1 MCFAFPASKH
11 QRKDMKERILIVDD
25 EAVVREG
32 LQVLL
37 ERKGY
42 DVRTVHDG
50 SSALNECA
58 SFRPD
63 LILLDVMMPG
73 QDGFAVCREI
83 KSNPETRL
91 IPVVLITGLSEK
103 SDRIQGIEAGADDF
117 LSKPIDVSEL
127 GARVRSLLR
136 LKAFTDEL
144 ENAESV
150 LFTLALSIESRDP
163 YTYGHCTRLAE
174 FSARLGERL
183 GLPADDIVALRRAG
197 VVHDVGKVVV
207 PDAVL
212 LKPGPL
218 TLEEREV
225 IKPHAAAGEHICSP
239 LKSFRSV
246 LPIIRHHHE
255 RWDGSGYPDG
265 LAGDKIPLLAR
276 VLQIVDVYDA
286 LTTKR
291 PYRDALPQ
299 SEAWEILLEEVKR
312 NWWDGDMVREFQ
324 SMIST
329 EGSSLGV
336 RADKRSDSAA
346 LKRSSTV
353 TTPATADQNPDR
365 L

>member
-1 MCFAFPASKH
+1 MN
-11 QRKDMKERILIVDD
+11 ERILVVDD
-25 EAVVREG
+25 DASLRDG

-37 ERKGY
+37 ERQGY
-42 DVRTVHDG
+42 VARTASDG
-50 SSALNECA
+50 LTALSECA

-63 LILLDVMMPG
+63 LILLDVLMPER
-73 QDGFAVCREI
+73 DGFEVCREL
-83 KSNPETRL
+83 KSKAETRL

-103 SDRIQGIEAGADDF
+103 GDRIRAIEAGADDF

-127 GARVRSLLR
+127 DARVRSLLR

-163 YTYGHCTRLAE
+163 YTHGHCMRLAE
-174 FSARLGERL
+174 FSARLGERMN
-183 GLPADDIVALRRAG
+183 LPPDDIVALRRAG
-197 VVHDVGKVVV
+197 VVHDIGKVVV

-218 TLEEREV
+218 TVEERDV
-225 IKPHAAAGEHICSP
+225 IKQHAAAGEHICSP
-239 LKSFRSV
+239 LKSFRTV

-265 LAGDKIPLLAR
+265 LSGDAIPLLAR
-276 VLQIVDVYDA
+276 ILQIADVYDA

-291 PYRDALPQ
+291 PYRGALTQ
-299 SEAWEILLEEVKR
+299 TEAWDILQDEAKR
-312 NWWDGDMVREFQ
+312 GWWNGDIVREFR

-329 EGSSLGV
+329 EGTARLMQRDNGSSAV
-336 RADKRSDSAA
+336 KSFARAAGQAQKR
-346 LKRSSTV
+346 
-353 TTPATADQNPDR
+353 
-365 L
+365 